1 MKMNQINNMN
11 NMNKMNMN
19 NMNMNNMN
27 MNNKNMNNMNNMN
40 MNNMNNI
47 NMNNM
52 NMNNM
57 NNMGMMN
64 PMMMKM
70 NMGMMNPMMMQM
82 NMMNPMMMQMNMGM
96 MNPMVNG
103 GNMNM
108 MTKEQIEEWKRQQRY
123 KGYLAGK
130 FLAQMKK
137 NKQMALN
144 PKPQAQERAPEA
156 ISSSVA
162 NEAIIVIKFKKGGN
176 TTKIKMKS
184 GQMIAELLNKYS
196 LKTNNTGPFKYK
208 GEVLDINDCSSLT
221 EKGMKNGDEIIVG

>member
-11 NMNKMNMN
+11 NMNKMKMN
-19 NMNMNNMN
+19 NM
-27 MNNKNMNNMNNMN
+27 NMNNMNNMN
-40 MNNMNNI
+40 MNNMNNM
-47 NMNNM
+47 NMN

-64 PMMMKM
+64 PMMMQM
-70 NMGMMNPMMMQM
+70 NMG
-82 NMMNPMMMQMNMGM
+82 MMNPMMMQMNMGM

-108 MTKEQIEEWKRQQRY
+108 MTKEQKEEWKRQQRY

-137 NKQMALN
+137 NKEIALN